1 MKKVIRFILA
11 AFAAILFSSCA
22 AGTYG
27 TPIGTFQM
35 GGGQGGPPGAFREYQ
50 ESRRQR
56 FAREDR
62 EVFEGRGERR
72 LVREEN
78 DYYSKSTWKNDYF
91 PNVELQVYGRPLNE
105 SDNVL
110 RDKIRDWAVEYH
122 KTHNHTAPT
131 NEQATAKAE
140 ESRGVGQVR
149 VRLGNSQPGPT
160 LVSRER
166 VMEKDVPL
174 EDRAEFQR
182 RAIEQ
187 FNKTGQNKPVTNGK
201 FYNN

>member
-35 GGGQGGPPGAFREYQ
+35 GGQGGPSGAFREYQ
-50 ESRRQR
+50 ESRQR

-72 LVREEN
+72 LVKGEN
-78 DYYSKSTWKNDYF
+78 DYYSKSTWNNDYH
-91 PNVELQVYGRPLNE
+91 PNVEIQVYGRPRDA
-105 SDNVL
+105 SDDVL

-122 KTHNHTAPT
+122 KTHDRTPPT

-140 ESRGVGQVR
+140 ESRGAGQVR
-149 VRLGNSQPGPT
+149 VRLGNSQPSPT
-160 LVSRER
+160 FVSRER
-166 VMEKDVPL
+166 VMEKDIPL